1 MRLNELRHRVAKA
14 FFENGVE
21 PFVFETDV
29 IIQSVLK
36 LDKTGL
42 IANLENEVEEESRL
56 KIMSLLQKRLEGYP
70 LQYLA
75 GVWEFYG
82 REFYVGE
89 GVLIPRADTETI
101 VDVAKSLFDNTF
113 KIKALD
119 LCSGSGCLGITLEK
133 ELNAEFHA
141 LEKSE
146 IAYDYLVRNIE
157 LNESGVIPKL
167 CDVLEDESTEGFGK
181 LDLIV
186 SNPPYIKTSEI
197 PTLSKEVSYEPVMA
211 LDGDEDGLKFYR
223 GIAKVWRKTLK
234 RGGYII
240 FEIGSTQA
248 KQVREIL
255 VDNGYCN
262 ITMVRDLAKNPR
274 VVYARR
280 L

>member
-1 MRLNELRHRVAKA
+1 MRLIEIRHRVAQTL
-14 FFENGVE
+14 FEKGVE
-21 PFVFETDV
+21 PFVFETDI
-29 IIQSVLK
+29 IIQSVLSV
-36 LDKTGL
+36 DKTGL
-42 IANLENEVEEESRL
+42 IANLEKEIEEESRQ
-56 KIMSLLQKRLEGYP
+56 KIMDLLQKRLEGYP

-75 GVWEFYG
+75 GTWEFYG
-82 REFYVGE
+82 LEFFVGE

-101 VDVAKSLFDNTF
+101 VDVAKTLFDKTF

-119 LCSGSGCLGITLEK
+119 LCSGSGCLAITLEK
-133 ELNAEFHA
+133 ELYAEVHA

-146 IAYDYLVRNIE
+146 DAYGYLVRNIE
-157 LNESGVIPKL
+157 LNNSNVTPKL
-167 CDVLEDESTEGFGK
+167 CDVLKEESAEGFEK

-223 GIAKVWRKTLK
+223 EIARVWRKTLK
-234 RGGYII
+234 KGGYII
-240 FEIGSTQA
+240 FEIGNTQA
-248 KQVREIL
+248 REVREIL
-255 VDNGYCN
+255 IDNGFCN
-262 ITMVRDLAKNPR
+262 ITVVRDLAKNPR